1 MGTSTSSSG
10 PGSRSPLVPPWAD
23 PTPGVPLP
31 KPDPQ
36 RFREFRIAL
45 GKFVGGGDQ
54 RQLGKALGHYARR
67 STGGAATGPR
77 RYGSMAGAGGRLVH
91 LLSDLRSGGTGEG
104 AIGVDLSRLK
114 GAPTDYAI
122 QEIARAIAPSDG
134 DRERIINGLQAAL
147 SRALEGSEAFEP
159 EGLSED
165 ILVDVLLNYLTE
177 VVFEQVI
184 QDSNQAFEKSEDHE
198 LIAQRERE
206 LFEVVEASVDKH
218 LRPLL
223 GDDIGR
229 FSADDL
235 ATLQRDALK
244 EVWDEWDAEV
254 PE

>member
-1 MGTSTSSSG
+1 MGTSASSSG
-10 PGSRSPLVPPWAD
+10 PGSASPLVPPWAD
-23 PTPGVPLP
+23 PTPDVPLP

-36 RFREFRIAL
+36 RFRQFRRAL
-45 GKFVGGGDQ
+45 GRFVGDGDR
-54 RQLGKALGHYARR
+54 RQIGRALGHYARR

-77 RYGSMAGAGGRLVH
+77 RYGSMAGAGGRLVR

-104 AIGVDLSRLK
+104 SIGVDLSRLK

-122 QEIARAIAPSDG
+122 QEIARALAPSNG

-184 QDSNQAFEKSEDHE
+184 LDSDQAFEKAEDPE
-198 LIAQRERE
+198 LIAQREGA
-206 LFEVVEASVDKH
+206 LYEVVEASVDKH

-223 GDDIGR
+223 GNDIGR

-235 ATLQRDALK
+235 AKLQRDALK
-244 EVWDEWDAEV
+244 EVWEEWDAEAQ
-254 PE
+254 E